1 MSHFQRIT
9 DFIKTRI
16 GFFSLLLILLWI
28 KNMFAYIVDFHLSLQ
43 GPMQFFILL
52 INPISVSMLLLSI
65 GLFIRRPKVAYTTL
79 FILYAILT
87 IWLFSNAVYY
97 REFTDF
103 ITINTLLGAGQV
115 STGLGESAVRLFRW
129 YDIFYI
135 IDLFVLPALLFKKFI
150 PVDPKHPRFRQAT
163 ALAVLSLLI
172 GSGNLFLAEVDRS
185 GLLSRQFSRE
195 FLVKYLGVNAFTIYD
210 SYQTYQNNQIRAE
223 ASPTDLKEVESYVKD
238 HYAEPNDSMF
248 GIAKGKNVVYIHL
261 ESFQQ
266 FLIDYQLTDENGVN
280 HTVTPFLN
288 SLYHGESTYSF
299 DNFFHQVKAGKTSD
313 AETLMENSLF
323 GLNQGALFTQMGD
336 KNTFEAAP
344 NILQQKAGY
353 TSAVFHGHSASF
365 WNRDK
370 TYKHLGFDYFFDSS
384 YYDVNDE
391 NSFQYGMHDKPF
403 LNQSGQYL
411 EHLQQPFYAKMITV
425 SNHYPYSR
433 FKNDEDGFPLATTK
447 DETING
453 YFATANYLDT
463 ALKEFFDY
471 MKASGLYDNSIFVL
485 YGDHYGISNTRNKE
499 LAPLLGKDSST
510 WTDYDNAQLQRV
522 PFMIHIPGATSGGI
536 NHTYGGQV
544 DALPTLLHLL
554 GVDSKKYLQLGQDLF
569 SDEHKQVVAFRDG
582 DFVTPEYTFY
592 GGKMYANQTGA
603 VIDDPTPE
611 QEKLFTQLNQD
622 VDEQLITS
630 DKINN
635 GDLLRFYQDSGLE
648 PIDPSTFDYHNQ
660 LERLEAIEKQEGSK
674 STSLYSQNNQQSTV
688 SLYKTKTFK
697 EYSE

>member
-1 MSHFQRIT
+1 
-9 DFIKTRI
+9 
-16 GFFSLLLILLWI
+16 
-28 KNMFAYIVDFHLSLQ
+28 
-43 GPMQFFILL
+43 
-52 INPISVSMLLLSI
+52 
-65 GLFIRRPKVAYTTL
+65 
-79 FILYAILT
+79 
-87 IWLFSNAVYY
+87 
-97 REFTDF
+97 
-103 ITINTLLGAGQV
+103 
-115 STGLGESAVRLFRW
+115 
-129 YDIFYI
+129 
-135 IDLFVLPALLFKKFI
+135 
-150 PVDPKHPRFRQAT
+150 
-163 ALAVLSLLI
+163 
-172 GSGNLFLAEVDRS
+172 
-185 GLLSRQFSRE
+185 
-195 FLVKYLGVNAFTIYD
+195 
-210 SYQTYQNNQIRAE
+210 
-223 ASPTDLKEVESYVKD
+223 
-238 HYAEPNDSMF
+238 
-248 GIAKGKNVVYIHL
+248 
-261 ESFQQ
+261 
-266 FLIDYQLTDENGVN
+266 
-280 HTVTPFLN
+280 
-288 SLYHGESTYSF
+288 
-299 DNFFHQVKAGKTSD
+299 
-313 AETLMENSLF
+313 
-323 GLNQGALFTQMGD
+323 
-336 KNTFEAAP
+336 
-344 NILQQKAGY
+344 
-353 TSAVFHGHSASF
+353 
-365 WNRDK
+365 
-370 TYKHLGFDYFFDSS
+370 
-384 YYDVNDE
+384 
-391 NSFQYGMHDKPF
+391 MHDKPF
-403 LNQSGQYL
+403 LNQSVQYL

-688 SLYKTKTFK
+688 SLYKTKTFR